1 MYSLFICLSLLTI
14 LMGKAIPDLLACRP
28 LSQENWLEM
37 NDFFSVI
44 CGYSNQG
51 DQRFGNSAG
60 KQCACIS
67 VFSIIISRLKE
78 IGKWKSLD
86 QDLILVCGDK
96 IYKGQSINRILG
108 VEDLSK
114 AIEVDKKTV
123 ADILFLESVSGFLN
137 LSNRG
142 SMQILRDNLNHV
154 KDFNSNGSLFLYRI
168 YA

>member
-1 MYSLFICLSLLTI
+1 MCLYFGFFNNNFTI
-14 LMGKAIPDLLACRP
+14 ERNWEMEIFRP
-28 LSQENWLEM
+28 
-37 NDFFSVI
+37 
-44 CGYSNQG
+44 
-51 DQRFGNSAG
+51 
-60 KQCACIS
+60 
-67 VFSIIISRLKE
+67 
-78 IGKWKSLD
+78 
-86 QDLILVCGDK
+86 DLILVCGDK

-114 AIEVDKKTV
+114 AIELDKKTV

-154 KDFNSNGSLFLYRI
+154 KDFNSNGSPFLYRI